1 MGMRFFK
8 TSSRSESEAGMTLI
22 ELLVVVSIIVISAGV
37 IFPVWSRYY
46 RNQEIKAEAEKIA
59 DDCRLARNKAIN
71 NEQAEFTGSQDYVIE
86 GYYIFID
93 NPPLFG
99 SAQPGNTTYYLKRVI
114 RNKTTGVYVPAS
126 DPQTLFESS
135 ILLSDVKI
143 YRGQN
148 ETIDSVYFKL
158 PFGKLTFYRHEPSD
172 DTAVEV
178 NSQTGCPAETGSG
191 ACSVYYLK
199 KDNVDNYYFKL
210 IITKEGTIL
219 LEKED

>member
-1 MGMRFFK
+1 MEMRFFK
-8 TSSRSESEAGMTLI
+8 TSGRSGSEAGMTLI
-22 ELLVVVSIIVISAGV
+22 ELLVVISIMVISAGV

-46 RNQEIKAEAEKIA
+46 RNQEIKAEAGKIA
-59 DDCRLARNKAIN
+59 DDFRLARNKAIN

-86 GYYIFID
+86 GYYIYID
-93 NPPLFG
+93 NPPLSG
-99 SAQPGNTTYYLKRVI
+99 SGNTTYYLKRVI

-148 ETIDSVYFKL
+148 EIVDSVYFKL

-172 DTAVEV
+172 STAVEV
-178 NSQTGCPAETGSG
+178 NSQTGCPAETNSD

-219 LEKED
+219 LEKEG